1 MAACPQCGEANPAH
15 ARFCLAC
22 GKPLAAA
29 REMRKTVTVVFCD
42 LIDSTPL
49 GQQLDAETYRRVL
62 SRYFIEVS
70 RVLERHGGTVE
81 KFIGDAV
88 MAVFGIPTVH
98 EDDALRAVRAASE
111 LREAISSL
119 NVELKAE
126 FGIELGVRTGIDTGE
141 VVSGDPTEGQS
152 FATGEAVVV
161 AQRLEASASPG
172 EIRIGAATYR
182 LVRDA
187 VLVEPLEPLDLKGRK
202 GPTRAWR
209 LLGVLTGAP
218 AFARRLDS
226 PLVGRERELML
237 LEQAFRRS
245 VDEGACHLFTVLG
258 TAGIGKSRLVNELVA
273 ELGDEARVLVGRC
286 VPYGEGITFLPLTEL
301 VRGAGGIL
309 ARDSAEEACAKLARL
324 VGDDPERDLIV
335 ERLAAATGLGEGT
348 TSSEET
354 SWAVRKLLE
363 SLARDGPLVV
373 VFDDVQW
380 AASSFL
386 DLVDHV
392 VDKTRGAAIL
402 LVCLARPD
410 LLDERPSWGG
420 GKLNATSI
428 LLEPLR
434 GADVEQLIDHLLGQG
449 DVGNDVRR
457 SLQEAGEGNPLF
469 VEEMLAMLVD
479 QGRLQRDG
487 RHWTSSG
494 GLGTVEAPP
503 TIHALLAARIDRL
516 GADERDLL
524 ERAAVIGKS
533 FSREALVGLAPDAA
547 LDELLEE
554 LERKDLVLPDRG
566 SDEAYGFRH
575 ILIRDAAYQG
585 VAKER
590 RAELHESL
598 ADWLTEARPDRLRE
612 YEEILGYHLEQAHRY
627 RSELAPADTRT
638 DELASRAAGLLA
650 SAGRRAFAR
659 GDMAAAVGLLTRAT
673 LLLRDD
679 EPARL
684 ELAPDLAT
692 SIAHIGELTRA
703 EGVLERA
710 IEAARALGDERLELH
725 ALLALGPIRIRLDPA
740 RATEELTTNAQ
751 RAIEV
756 FERLG
761 DEAGLAQAWL
771 RLSDVHWLASRWGER
786 GSTLEQALFHARR
799 ADDPP
804 LATRLLGSLP
814 VILLEG
820 ATPVP
825 EALERCEQILE
836 QVRKDQTIEART
848 LVVIGEL
855 HAMLGDFDKARSL
868 YREGQMLFEDLG
880 HRLWIAVL
888 SQVGGIIESLAGD
901 LEAAEAEL
909 RAGYETLSGM
919 GEKSSFST
927 VVALLASTVYARGD
941 FAEAIRLADLSE
953 ANAAPEDVLS
963 HLILRGTRAM
973 ALARSG
979 DHVRAEEVARE
990 AVELAERTDS
1000 PVMQADAHS
1009 ALAETLRLGGN
1020 DAEAAAELERAV
1032 ELYDAKG
1039 HIVARDRAVQSLAT
1053 LAATR

>member
-1 MAACPQCGEANPAH
+1 MVACPSCGELNPAH
-15 ARFCLAC
+15 ARFCNSC
-22 GKPLAAA
+22 GKPLTAT
-29 REMRKTVTVVFCD
+29 REMRKTVTVVFSD

-111 LREAISSL
+111 LREAVSRL
-119 NVELKAE
+119 NVELQAQ
-126 FGIELGVRTGIDTGE
+126 FGIELGFRTGIDTGE
-141 VVSGDPTEGQS
+141 VVSGDPSEGQS

-161 AQRLEASASPG
+161 AQRLEAIASSG
-172 EIRIGAATYR
+172 EILIGAATYR

-187 VLVEPLEPLDLKGRK
+187 VLVEPLEPLELKGK

-209 LLGVLTGAP
+209 LLGVVTGAP

-237 LEQAFRRS
+237 LDQAFRRA
-245 VDEGACHLFTVLG
+245 VDERACHLFTVLG
-258 TAGIGKSRLVNELVA
+258 TAGIGKSRLVNELVT
-273 ELGDEARVLVGRC
+273 ELGDEARVLIGRC

-301 VRGAGGIL
+301 VRGAGGISG
-309 ARDSAEEACAKLARL
+309 RDSAEEACAKLAHL
-324 VGDDPERDLIV
+324 VQDDPEKDLIV

-348 TSSEET
+348 TTSEET
-354 SWAVRKLLE
+354 FWAVRKLLE
-363 SLARDGPLVV
+363 SLAQDAPLVV

-380 AASSFL
+380 GESTFL

-392 VDKTRGAAIL
+392 VDKTRGAPIL

-428 LLEPLR
+428 QLEALR
-434 GADVEQLIDHLLGQG
+434 DADVEQLIDHLLGQG
-449 DVGNDVRR
+449 EVTDEVRR
-457 SLQEAGEGNPLF
+457 MLQEAGEGNPLF
-469 VEEMLAMLVD
+469 VEEMLSMLVD
-479 QGRLQRDG
+479 QGRLRQDG
-487 RHWTSSG
+487 ERWTGSE
-494 GLGTVEAPP
+494 GLDAVEAPP
-503 TIHALLAARIDRL
+503 TIQALLAARIDRL
-516 GADERDLL
+516 EADERDLL

-533 FSREALVGLAPDAA
+533 FSRESLAGLAPDAP
-547 LDELLEE
+547 LEDLLEA
-554 LERKDLVLPDRG
+554 LERRDLVLPDG
-566 SDEAYGFRH
+566 ASDEAYRFRH
-575 ILIRDAAYQG
+575 MLIRDAAYQG
-585 VAKER
+585 LAKER

-598 ADWLTEARPDRLRE
+598 ADWLTEARRDRLRE
-612 YEEILGYHLEQAHRY
+612 HEEILGYHLEQAHRY
-627 RSELAPADTRT
+627 RAELAPGDGRT
-638 DELASRAAGLLA
+638 EELASRAAALLA

-659 GDMAAAVGLLTRAT
+659 GDMPAAVGLLTRAT
-673 LLLRDD
+673 LLLLDD
-679 EPARL
+679 DSARL

-692 SIAHIGELTRA
+692 ATADIGELTRA
-703 EGVLERA
+703 EGVLTHA
-710 IEAARALGDERLELH
+710 IETALAVGDERLELH

-740 RATEELTTNAQ
+740 RASDELTTTAE

-786 GSTLEQALFHARR
+786 GATLEQALVHARR
-799 ADDPP
+799 ADDPR

-825 EALERCEQILE
+825 EALVRCEQILE
-836 QVRKDQTIEART
+836 EVRSDQTIVART

-855 HAMLGDFDKARSL
+855 HAMLGNFDQARSL
-868 YREGQMLFEDLG
+868 YRQAQELFEDLG

-888 SQVGGIIESLAGD
+888 AQAGGIIESLAGD
-901 LEAAEAEL
+901 LEAAQAEL
-909 RAGYETLSGM
+909 RAGYETLAEM
-919 GEKSSFST
+919 GEKSSLST
-927 VVALLASTVYARGD
+927 VVAILAATVYARGD
-941 FAEAIRLADLSE
+941 FDEAERLADLSE
-953 ANAAPEDVLS
+953 ANAAPEDVMS

-973 ALARSG
+973 ALARRG
-979 DHVRAEEVARE
+979 ELVRAEEIARE
-990 AVELAERTDS
+990 TVKLAEGTDS
-1000 PVMQADAHS
+1000 PAMQAGAHS
-1009 ALAETLRLGGN
+1009 ALAETLRIGGN
-1020 DAEAAAELERAV
+1020 ELGAAAELERAV
-1032 ELYDAKG
+1032 KLYDEKG
-1039 HIVARDRAVQSLAT
+1039 HIVARDRALQALAT
-1053 LAATR
+1053 LTATR

>member
-1 MAACPQCGEANPAH
+1 
-15 ARFCLAC
+15 
-22 GKPLAAA
+22 
-29 REMRKTVTVVFCD
+29 MRKTVTVVFCD

-49 GQQLDAETYRRVL
+49 GQQLDAETFRRVL

-70 RVLERHGGTVE
+70 QVLERHGGTVE

-111 LREAISSL
+111 LREALSAL
-119 NVELKAE
+119 NVELKAQY
-126 FGIELGVRTGIDTGE
+126 GIELGVRTGIDTGE
-141 VVSGDPTEGQS
+141 VVAGDPTEGQS
-152 FATGEAVVV
+152 FATGEVVAV
-161 AQRLEASASPG
+161 AQRLETSASSG
-172 EIRIGAATYR
+172 EIRMGAATYR

-209 LLGVLTGAP
+209 LLGVVSGAP

-226 PLVGRERELML
+226 PLVGRDRELML
-237 LEQAFRRS
+237 LDQAFRRA
-245 VDEGACHLFTVLG
+245 VAEGACHLFTVLG

-273 ELGDEARVLVGRC
+273 ELGDEARVLIGRC

-301 VRGAGGIL
+301 VRDAGGIVG
-309 ARDSAEEACAKLARL
+309 RDSADEACAKLAHL
-324 VGDDPERDLIV
+324 VRDDPERDLIV
-335 ERLAAATGLGEGT
+335 ERLAAATGIGEGT

-354 SWAVRKLLE
+354 SWAVRRLLE
-363 SLARDGPLVV
+363 SMARDGPLVV
-373 VFDDVQW
+373 IFDDVQW

-392 VDKTRGAAIL
+392 VDMTRDAPIL

-410 LLDERPSWGG
+410 LLYERPSWGG

-428 LLEPLR
+428 QLEPLR
-434 GADVEQLIDHLLGQG
+434 GADVEQLIDHLLGEG
-449 DVGNDVRR
+449 DDVGDDVRR

-487 RHWTSSG
+487 RRWTSAG

-516 GADERDLL
+516 GTDERDLL

-533 FSREALVGLAPDAA
+533 FSREALVALAPDA
-547 LDELLEE
+547 LLEELLEE
-554 LERKDLVLPDRG
+554 LEHKDLVLPDRG

-585 VAKER
+585 LAKER
-590 RAELHESL
+590 RAELHERL
-598 ADWLTEARPDRLRE
+598 ADWLADARRDRLRE
-612 YEEILGYHLEQAHRY
+612 YEVILGYHLEQAHRY
-627 RSELAPADTRT
+627 RAELAPADART
-638 DELASRAAGLLA
+638 DELASRAASLLA

-659 GDMAAAVGLLTRAT
+659 GDMSAAVGLLTRAT

-679 EPARL
+679 EPAQL

-692 SIAHIGELTRA
+692 ATAHIGELVRA
-703 EGVLERA
+703 EGVLTRA
-710 IEAARALGDERLELH
+710 IDEARALGDERLELH
-725 ALLALGPIRIRLDPA
+725 ALLALDPIRIRLNPA
-740 RATEELTTNAQ
+740 RATDELTTNAR

-786 GSTLEQALFHARR
+786 GSTLEQALVHARR
-799 ADDPP
+799 ADDPL

-814 VILLEG
+814 VVLLEG

-825 EALERCEQILE
+825 KALERCEQILE
-836 QVRKDQTIEART
+836 QVRSDQTIEART

-855 HAMLGDFDKARSL
+855 HAMLGDFDKARTL
-868 YREGQMLFEDLG
+868 YRQGQMLFEDLG

-919 GEKSSFST
+919 GEKSSLST
-927 VVALLASTVYARGD
+927 VVALLASTVYARGE
-941 FAEAIRLADLSE
+941 FVEAKRLADLSE

-963 HLILRGTRAM
+963 HVILRGTRALV
-973 ALARSG
+973 LARDG
-979 DHVRAEEVARE
+979 EHVRAEAIARE
-990 AVELAERTDS
+990 AVALAERTDS

-1020 DAEAAAELERAV
+1020 DAGAAVELEHAV

-1039 HIVARDRAVQSLAT
+1039 HIVARDRAAQSLAT
-1053 LAATR
+1053 LVATR